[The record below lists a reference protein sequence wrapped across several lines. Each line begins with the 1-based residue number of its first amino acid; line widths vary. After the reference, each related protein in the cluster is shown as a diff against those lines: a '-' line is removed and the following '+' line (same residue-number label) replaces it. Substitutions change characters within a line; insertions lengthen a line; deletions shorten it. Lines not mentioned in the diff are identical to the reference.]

1 MTKKTVLILVICTI
15 IVILGYFIYLL
26 YIFGKTSEREIL
38 RIPSPDNRLEAVLT
52 EISGGATTSFVYNL
66 YIVPAKTKISKKTH
80 ELFRADHVDEIKVFW
95 SEVKLLKI
103 QYKEARIFHFK
114 NFWQS
119 KEIENYSYV
128 VELRLEPTQSSFSLS
143 ERDRW
148 VK

>member
-1 MTKKTVLILVICTI
+1 MTKKIVLILMIFTI

-38 RIPSPDNRLEAVLT
+38 RIPSPDNRVEAVLT

-66 YIVPAKTKISKKTH
+66 YIVPSKTELSKKAH

>member
-1 MTKKTVLILVICTI
+1 MTKKKVLILVICTI
-15 IVILGYFIYLL
+15 IIIFSYIIYLL

-38 RIPSPDNRLEAVLT
+38 RIPSPDNRVEAVLT

-66 YIVPAKTKISKKTH
+66 YIVPSKTEISKKTH
-80 ELFRADHVDEIKVFW
+80 ELFRADHVDEIRVFW

-103 QYKEARIFHFK
+103 QYREARIFHFK

-119 KEIENYSYV
+119 EEIENYSYV